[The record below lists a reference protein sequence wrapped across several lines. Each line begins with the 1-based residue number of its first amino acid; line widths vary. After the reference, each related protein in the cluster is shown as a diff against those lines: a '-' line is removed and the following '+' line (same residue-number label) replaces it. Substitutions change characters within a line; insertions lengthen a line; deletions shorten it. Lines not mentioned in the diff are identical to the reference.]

1 MKGDISK
8 KPLNKSSVKNQKPYF
23 EYCEN
28 SVVYKLEDLKYEDFN
43 NTISTICSEG
53 PYNENS
59 SSIMNTQKINDKKE
73 LKSNRKS
80 KKSSKH
86 RVYFQHMWS
95 ISDELPYMMI
105 F

>member
-8 KPLNKSSVKNQKPYF
+8 ETTNKNSVKNQKPHF
-23 EYCEN
+23 EHCGN

-43 NTISTICSEG
+43 NTLSTICSEG
-53 PYNENS
+53 SYNENS
-59 SSIMNTQKINDKKE
+59 SSIMNIQRINDKKE
-73 LKSNRKS
+73 LKSNKKNKKAS
-80 KKSSKH
+80 KY
-86 RVYFQHMWS
+86 RAYFQYMWS